1 MPMKR
6 IVSLVVIILLV
17 LSGCSSESNSNSY
30 NVDYDDPE
38 SVYSAAQTMYKK
50 QDVYNAKILFES
62 ISEYKDSQVCINK
75 INCLIDLIG
84 NYSMWNGS
92 DFSTK
97 VYVTPKYLQISGDKN
112 LYYSDYEIVKFHTSN
127 VSSDDLCI
135 YYPKFTSSTGEG
147 FILIKGS
154 ENITLFEVTKYDDNK
169 NEYILGDF
177 YWLMSDSQT
186 K

>member
-62 ISEYKDSQVCINK
+62 IPEYKDSQICINK
-75 INCLIDLIG
+75 INCLIDLIC
-84 NYSMWNGS
+84 NS
-92 DFSTK
+92 K
-97 VYVTPKYLQISGDKN
+97 ISA
-112 LYYSDYEIVKFHTSN
+112 
-127 VSSDDLCI
+127 
-135 YYPKFTSSTGEG
+135 
-147 FILIKGS
+147 
-154 ENITLFEVTKYDDNK
+154 NIR
-169 NEYILGDF
+169 
-177 YWLMSDSQT
+177 
-186 K
+186 

>member
-38 SVYSAAQTMYKK
+38 SVYSAAQTMYKE

-62 ISEYKDSQVCINK
+62 IPEYKDSQVCINK

-84 NYSMWNGS
+84 NYFHLDYKNQPFVLNALIS
-92 DFSTK
+92 
-97 VYVTPKYLQISGDKN
+97 YL
-112 LYYSDYEIVKFHTSN
+112 FH
-127 VSSDDLCI
+127 LHR
-135 YYPKFTSSTGEG
+135 E
-147 FILIKGS
+147 
-154 ENITLFEVTKYDDNK
+154 
-169 NEYILGDF
+169 
-177 YWLMSDSQT
+177 
-186 K
+186 